1 MDRGI
6 ATEDRVQW
14 LRDHGYRYLVVSRER
29 IRQFDPDAAQRIET
43 AQRQGVHLHKVVSE
57 DGQEARLYCFSEE
70 RAAKERGIVE
80 RFARALRDRADRTV
94 RRIVPTAHPQ
104 TRRPGLGTYRSA
116 QGEKPTR
123 RPALRHR
130 TRYRP
135 QRRARHRGALH
146 PTPGRRLDD
155 DPSGGVLPAQQ
166 SNRLGRGNPVAN
178 LCHPHRPRGRL
189 PLAEIGARTATH
201 LPPQAHPRRRTS
213 VHHRRSPTSSCSS
226 SDDGCAKPASTR
238 AGTPFDGSSKD
249 NSASPPPSD
258 APMGAP
264 CMYAKPPALNR
275 PSRPSTTPW
284 ASTPHPERP
293 ARPSCEITI
302 GGQM

>member
-29 IRQFDPDAAQRIET
+29 FRQFDPDAAQAHRDRVAPRRAP
-43 AQRQGVHLHKVVSE
+43 AQGRVRRRPRGAPFLLLRGTRRQGTRH
-57 DGQEARLYCFSEE
+57 R
-70 RAAKERGIVE
+70 
-80 RFARALRDRADRTV
+80 RALRPALRDCADRAV

-130 TRYRP
+130 TRHRP
-135 QRRARHRGALH
+135 QRRARHRGSLL
-146 PTPGRRLDD
+146 PPPGRRLDD

-189 PLAEIGARTATH
+189 PFAEIRARTAAH
-201 LPPQAHPRRRTS
+201 LPPQAHPAPKDICS
-213 VHHRRSPTSSCSS
+213 SPSSPTSSCSS
-226 SDDGCAKPASTR
+226 SDDVCAKPATMR

-302 GGQM
+302 GVHM